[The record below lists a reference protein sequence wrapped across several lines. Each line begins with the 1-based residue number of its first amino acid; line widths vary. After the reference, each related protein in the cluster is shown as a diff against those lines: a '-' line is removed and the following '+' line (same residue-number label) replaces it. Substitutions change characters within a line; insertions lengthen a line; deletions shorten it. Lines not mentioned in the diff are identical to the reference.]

1 MGEEELPQKEDAVTG
16 KTQRTIEGR
25 LFPPREWDTGWSL
38 SLQADR
44 VGYQCSPRL
53 RLDLEDYETVEG
65 LIQGPFPGF
74 VDVTTLGLPGP
85 VLAKFALGDGNY
97 PAIGCNLDL
106 EDVAAIVDALNH
118 ASLNPNAG
126 IPRGAL
132 SWPGREVWHGT
143 DMGAA
148 TDILA
153 CGVRMEASGQGY
165 FGRAFYVTDDR
176 DIAIENYANFSGE
189 EAGAVLR
196 LIIAD
201 GANILDLRNPIDAK
215 AWKSVER
222 EIGNP
227 DFDRIARRA
236 GIAGVYDRSMG
247 GLAIYDPRM
256 ITPLEI
262 SPVSPGS
269 DPAP

>member
-1 MGEEELPQKEDAVTG
+1 MTV
-16 KTQRTIEGR
+16 KTRRTIEDR

-38 SLQADR
+38 SLQADHA
-44 VGYQCSPRL
+44 GYQCCPRL
-53 RLDLEDYETVEG
+53 RLDHLEDYETVEG
-65 LIQGPFPGF
+65 LIRGPFSGF

-85 VLAKFALGDGNY
+85 VLAKFARGDGDN
-97 PAIGCNLDL
+97 PAIGCNLSV
-106 EDVAAIVDALNH
+106 EDVAAIVDALNR

-143 DMGAA
+143 DLDAA

-153 CGVRMEASGQGY
+153 FGVRMEASGQGY
-165 FGRAFYVTDDR
+165 FGRAFYVADDR
-176 DIAIENYANFSGE
+176 EIAIENYANFSGE

-201 GANILDLRNPIDAK
+201 GANILDLRNPIDAE
-215 AWKSVER
+215 AWKAFEK

-227 DFDRIARRA
+227 EFDRIARRA

-247 GLAIYDPRM
+247 GLAFYDPRM

-262 SPVSPGS
+262 SPVSPRP
-269 DPAP
+269 DLAP